1 MIIRFKHEF
10 SLPVEEVFSY
20 FQTPADW
27 ARLYGLAGDVTDLG
41 GGWYA
46 VPLKR
51 FPFPLVARNT
61 EQRANEL
68 SRWVFKG
75 FWRGKG
81 EVRFTESPNGL
92 VVEGYEEIAV
102 RWLFF
107 LSPLIER
114 LFLERSFHSIWEIGW
129 RRLRKREVASQ
140 VSADGKRPQ
149 FQ

>member
-1 MIIRFKHEF
+1 MPIMIIRFKHEF
-10 SLPVEEVFSY
+10 SLPAKEVYSY

-27 ARLYGLAGDVTDLG
+27 TRLYGMAGNAKDLG

-61 EQRANEL
+61 EQRTNEL
-68 SRWVFKG
+68 VRWVFRG
-75 FWRGKG
+75 FWRGQG
-81 EVRFTESPNGL
+81 EVRFTGRPNG
-92 VVEGYEEIAV
+92 VVIEGYEEITI

-107 LSPLIER
+107 LSPLVER

-129 RRLRKREVASQ
+129 HRLRKREAAGQ
-140 VSADGKRPQ
+140 AGAAG
-149 FQ
+149 

>member
-1 MIIRFKHEF
+1 MTTEF

-27 ARLYGLAGDVTDLG
+27 ARLYGLAGDVKDLG

-68 SRWVFKG
+68 ARWMFKG

-81 EVRFTESPNGL
+81 EARFTESPNGII
-92 VVEGYEEIAV
+92 VEGYEEIAV
-102 RWLFF
+102 RWL
-107 LSPLIER
+107 SHGRPSHER
-114 LFLERSFHSIWEIGW
+114 
-129 RRLRKREVASQ
+129 
-140 VSADGKRPQ
+140 
-149 FQ
+149 

>member
-1 MIIRFKHEF
+1 LHHLFSTNPAYEF

-27 ARLYGLAGDVTDLG
+27 ARLYGLAGDVKDLG

-68 SRWVFKG
+68 ARWMFKG

-81 EVRFTESPNGL
+81 EVRFTEGQAMSGKSFVQNETGPPESDGPKLAAFRN
-92 VVEGYEEIAV
+92 
-102 RWLFF
+102 
-107 LSPLIER
+107 SSQLI
-114 LFLERSFHSIWEIGW
+114 
-129 RRLRKREVASQ
+129 
-140 VSADGKRPQ
+140 P
-149 FQ
+149 